1 MQERLPAMAPKKK
14 ARSHPTLTT
23 TVLNSTSQVSKLIRA
38 LDPQEL
44 ADVSGTDLA
53 LASLKNK
60 LSRLCTNRTTS
71 KRRTAWR
78 RDTISYSRPSI
89 RAKMENAAVDSF
101 ADTDGRL

>member
-1 MQERLPAMAPKKK
+1 M
-14 ARSHPTLTT
+14 
-23 TVLNSTSQVSKLIRA
+23 SKLLRA

-78 RDTISYSRPSI
+78 RDTISYSRPI
-89 RAKMENAAVDSF
+89 VRAKKGYLAVCMESF
-101 ADTDGRL
+101 RHTDGRL

>member
-1 MQERLPAMAPKKK
+1 MAPKKE
-14 ARSHPTLTT
+14 ARVQSTFTT
-23 TVLNSTSQVSKLIRA
+23 IALKSTCQVSKLLRA

-78 RDTISYSRPSI
+78 RDTISYSRPVV
-89 RAKMENAAVDSF
+89 RNP
-101 ADTDGRL
+101 ADTLMAGCI